1 MARFGNI
8 THKQRTRLAADI
20 FHPKTGDMTSVVR
33 GYFEDLKKGAQE
45 CRNNHE
51 LRGQFVEENLY
62 MLAAYGNLLNMKSCG
77 NTGIS
82 FVGPDG
88 ERVYTT
94 VERVTAALL
103 IAENNGNR
111 VSVSVVQE
119 VADNFKETTF
129 KDTVK
134 FNVGHVKDMGPNKET
149 PTDTP
154 ESGDSAESPS
164 DTKNGDSA
172 ESSEQ
177 DTPEQDTPVED
188 PNGPTL

>member
-8 THKQRTRLAADI
+8 THKQRTRLAANI
-20 FHPKTGDMTSVVR
+20 FHPRDIDISGVK
-33 GYFEDLKKGAQE
+33 DLQERAQE

-51 LRGQFVEENLY
+51 LRGKFVKENIY

-82 FVGPDG
+82 FVRPDG

-111 VSVSVVQE
+111 VSVSVVQK
-119 VADNFKETTF
+119 VADKFKETVF
-129 KDTVK
+129 EDTLK
-134 FNVGHVKDMGPNKET
+134 FNVGNVKGMGPDDNPDKET
-149 PTDTP
+149 PTGTS
-154 ESGDSAESPS
+154 ENNNSAESS
-164 DTKNGDSA
+164 DTKDGDSA

-177 DTPEQDTPVED
+177 DTPEQNTPVED
-188 PNGPTL
+188 TNGPTID